1 MRSEGAAPGPV
12 APLCGALSLMLGA
25 LLGKGK
31 AGRASVSPAL
41 GKFAGRVGP
50 GPGEPEGGGV
60 AGTLGRALVPP
71 GMPAPGAERPFP
83 SREDPVGRRVRGTWA
98 NSAGPKSP
106 DSGCFPGAWGRG
118 WGGHCRPHAEFR
130 ADLTQ
135 PQQSQC
141 GVGEPAS
148 LPPFPPALRP
158 QSPSQS
164 DWDWRSRRADRQ
176 WGLEKRPWPRE
187 ERVLTAQ
194 LAGPPRE
201 PRWGPVC
208 LGRAERWW
216 ARWRPRPWASRQ
228 CGPGR
233 PRASVSSS
241 RQWGR
246 RRPCSR
252 LGRLQRAKAR
262 RAEGSQ
268 RVAEATAVAVVDVC
282 ARAAG
287 GGGAGSRA
295 RARKRPSPRG
305 SVGLG
310 RRGRGQAGP
319 AARTRRCRVRAAP
332 PGAEEERET
341 LRCRPRRAGRG
352 SQLHWVSRRGHRRP
366 CAFARLPGSGPAEF
380 RPLRIPARSRPK
392 LCGLSCKRV
401 GRDKLPIEVK
411 K

>member
-1 MRSEGAAPGPV
+1 MARERVELHLESRVPARKSPGREPQGATAGGSKHAERTPGAARTRLCALPNLSRPQGSRTRAPPCTPSSAPAWGGAEGGAGGGPGWAALGWAGRAAAAAAAGEKLSRPERALSRDPEPPRRHGGGRRDHRIRSRAGRFAAGGRPGAWDSRRRPRAGAAPWAGGGRPELPGRRMRSEGAAPGPV

-41 GKFAGRVGP
+41 RKFAGRVGP

-216 ARWRPRPWASRQ
+216 AR
-228 CGPGR
+228 
-233 PRASVSSS
+233 
-241 RQWGR
+241 
-246 RRPCSR
+246 
-252 LGRLQRAKAR
+252 
-262 RAEGSQ
+262 
-268 RVAEATAVAVVDVC
+268 
-282 ARAAG
+282 
-287 GGGAGSRA
+287 
-295 RARKRPSPRG
+295 
-305 SVGLG
+305 GL
-310 RRGRGQAGP
+310 
-319 AARTRRCRVRAAP
+319 
-332 PGAEEERET
+332 
-341 LRCRPRRAGRG
+341 
-352 SQLHWVSRRGHRRP
+352 
-366 CAFARLPGSGPAEF
+366 
-380 RPLRIPARSRPK
+380 
-392 LCGLSCKRV
+392 
-401 GRDKLPIEVK
+401 
-411 K
+411 